1 MTMETQPF
9 EDVSAIKKMVIFHC
23 HVSFRG
29 KIHHFS
35 QTLGLNLIEIQER
48 RDLVPGQLGMDD
60 RDLDL
65 CHDDPIALALLP
77 CPPGK
82 IGQDDH
88 QCSGASVD
96 GSEIRRSAVEVGS
109 LSHY

>member
-1 MTMETQPF
+1 
-9 EDVSAIKKMVIFHC
+9 
-23 HVSFRG
+23 
-29 KIHHFS
+29 
-35 QTLGLNLIEIQER
+35 
-48 RDLVPGQLGMDD
+48 MDD

-77 CPPGK
+77 CPPGE

-96 GSEIRRSAVEVGS
+96 GRNPAPFEVGS
-109 LSHY
+109 LSLYLQGLIHPRWFLMAW